1 MPSTTRAIVTGLVLI
16 ALGMTGCT
24 TYYQITDPAS
34 GRRYYTDD
42 IKRRD
47 DGTVQFKDLK
57 SGAEVTLRSSE
68 IREVSGEDAKK
79 GTAR

>member
-1 MPSTTRAIVTGLVLI
+1 MPRTRSAVVMALLLIST
-16 ALGMTGCT
+16 TGCT

-34 GRRYYTDD
+34 GRRYYADD
-42 IKRRD
+42 IKRRN

-68 IREVSGEDAKK
+68 VREVSSDEVKK
-79 GTAR
+79 ATRQ

>member
-1 MPSTTRAIVTGLVLI
+1 MPRTRSAVVMALLLIST
-16 ALGMTGCT
+16 TGCT

-34 GRRYYTDD
+34 GRRYYADD
-42 IKRRD
+42 IKRRN

-68 IREVSGEDAKK
+68 VREVSSDEVKK
-79 GTAR
+79 ATGQ